1 MYKVIMSNG
10 ISYLVSKE
18 DYSKLIVTYGLK
30 LITVE
35 NHNDNK
41 DKVVINKD
49 FISSIEKI
57 KQ

>member
-1 MYKVIMSNG
+1 MSNG